1 MRIQLSDHFTYP
13 KLLRFVLPSIT
24 MMIFT
29 SIYGVVDGLFVSN
42 YVGTTAFA
50 AINLIIPY
58 LMILGAVGFM
68 FGTGGSAIVAKTLGE
83 GDNDKANAYF
93 SMIIFTAILL
103 SILLT
108 FIGFFTIRPL
118 SILLGADESMLKI
131 CTLYGS
137 ILLCSLTGY
146 ILLNV
151 FQSFLVTAEKPKL
164 GLTITVLAGVANM
177 VLDFLLIAVF
187 KWGIVGAAVATAI
200 SQSIGGFLPLIY
212 FIKKNDSLLQIQK
225 TKFYRKILLK
235 TCTNGSSEFM
245 SNLSLSLVS
254 ILYNFQLMRFAG
266 QNGIAA
272 YGVIMYIYYI
282 FAALFLGFSIGSAP
296 VFGYHYGAGN
306 KAELKNLFQK
316 SLVLITIWNV
326 LLTVISIAFSKPLSG
341 IFVGYDKELLALT
354 SRGFTLYSLSFLFA
368 GFNIFVSSLFTSL
381 NNGVISATL
390 SFVRTLVFQVLA
402 LYILPLL
409 FGIDGIWLAIVVAEF
424 LSVLLAT
431 FLVWKKRKTYQYF

>member
-24 MMIFT
+24 MMIFS

-83 GDNDKANAYF
+83 GDKDKANAYF
-93 SMIIFTAILL
+93 SMIIFAAILL

-108 FIGFFTIRPL
+108 LIGFFTIRPL

-131 CTLYGS
+131 CTLYGN

-164 GLTITVLAGVANM
+164 GLFITVLAGVANM

-187 KWGIVGAAVATAI
+187 QWGIVGAAVATAI

-212 FIKKNDSLLQIQK
+212 FLKKNDSLLQIQK

-266 QNGIAA
+266 QDGIAA
-272 YGVIMYIYYI
+272 YGVIMYVYYI

-306 KAELKNLFQK
+306 KAEVKNLFQK
-316 SLVLITIWNV
+316 SLVLITIWNI
-326 LLTVISIAFSKPLSG
+326 LLTVISIVFSKPLSG

-409 FGIDGIWLAIVVAEF
+409 FGIDGIWFAIVVAEF
-424 LSVLLAT
+424 LSVLLAA
-431 FLVWKKRKTYQYF
+431 FLIWKKRKTYQYF

>member
-272 YGVIMYIYYI
+272 YGVIMYVYYI

-424 LSVLLAT
+424 LSVLLAA